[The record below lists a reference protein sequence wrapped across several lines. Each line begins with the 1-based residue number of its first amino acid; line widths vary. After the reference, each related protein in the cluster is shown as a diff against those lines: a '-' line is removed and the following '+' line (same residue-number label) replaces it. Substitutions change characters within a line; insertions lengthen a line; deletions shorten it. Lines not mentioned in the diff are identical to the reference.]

1 MKKHLY
7 AFGLV
12 CAVIALD
19 LFTKQLIVGH
29 FQDVDRLDYLGGLLR
44 ISLVYNQGGV
54 FGIMQGRKT
63 FFLIVSVIVLILM
76 LFYYIME
83 KQKSML
89 FCSSMALIIGGAVGN
104 ITDRLVPG
112 RPGVVDFISIGVD
125 GIYRWPSF
133 NVADSSIVVGAFLL
147 AIIFIREEMRRKAQ
161 AASGEADRG
170 ADQ

>member
-1 MKKHLY
+1 MKKHFY

-19 LFTKQLIVGH
+19 LFTKQLVVEYFH
-29 FQDVDRLDYLGGLLR
+29 DVDRLDYLGGFLR

-54 FGIMQGRKT
+54 FGIMQGKKT
-63 FFLIVSVIVLILM
+63 FFLVVSLIVLILM
-76 LFYYIME
+76 LVYYIME

-89 FCSSMALIIGGAVGN
+89 FSTSMALIIGGAVGN

-133 NVADSSIVVGAFLL
+133 NVADSSIVMGAFLL
-147 AIIFIREEMRRKAQ
+147 AILFIREEKRRKAQ
-161 AASGEADRG
+161 AVSGD
-170 ADQ
+170 ADQDAVQ

>member
-1 MKKHLY
+1 
-7 AFGLV
+7 
-12 CAVIALD
+12 
-19 LFTKQLIVGH
+19 
-29 FQDVDRLDYLGGLLR
+29 
-44 ISLVYNQGGV
+44 
-54 FGIMQGRKT
+54 
-63 FFLIVSVIVLILM
+63 
-76 LFYYIME
+76 ME